1 MAGLTRL
8 SSLET
13 TIELR
18 GADGI
23 DRALATSGPMRVVK
37 DPDGAFRIVIPAMP
51 QGIPVGPYLLRV
63 TLRSEE
69 GLQASSEQR
78 VAVK

>member
-1 MAGLTRL
+1 
-8 SSLET
+8 
-13 TIELR
+13 
-18 GADGI
+18 
-23 DRALATSGPMRVVK
+23 
-37 DPDGAFRIVIPAMP
+37 MP